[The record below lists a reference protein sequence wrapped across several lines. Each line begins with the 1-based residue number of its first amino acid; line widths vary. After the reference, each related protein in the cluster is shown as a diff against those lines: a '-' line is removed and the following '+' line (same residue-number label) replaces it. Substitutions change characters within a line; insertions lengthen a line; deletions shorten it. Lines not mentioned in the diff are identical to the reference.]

1 MRAFLKTR
9 GWQVSLLVIAVGV
22 ISGCGDDDFDNNPRP
37 AESVDLTGV
46 IADRGVTVSPSEIGA
61 GPVRITI
68 VNETDDVH
76 TVTLEGGS
84 VQASVGPVNPQ
95 DTATI
100 QKTLPSGDYE
110 VRAGSEQA
118 VAREIPPAELTVGP
132 ERQSSNNTLLLP

>member
-9 GWQVSLLVIAVGV
+9 GWRASVLVVAVSAIA
-22 ISGCGDDDFDNNPRP
+22 GCGGDDFENNPRP

-76 TVTLEGGS
+76 TVTLEGAS
-84 VQASVGPVNPQ
+84 VEATVGPVNPQ

-118 VAREIPPAELTVGP
+118 VSREIPPAELTVGP
-132 ERQSSNNTLLLP
+132 DRDSSNNTLLLP